1 MSEKIL
7 ADMYNDPFSSFP
19 MQKDEIE
26 RVYGMI
32 RLHEFILKELDRI
45 LADESRTEY
54 ASVWDARALIKQ
66 VLED

>member
-1 MSEKIL
+1 MNEKIL
-7 ADMYNDPFSSFP
+7 FDMYNDPFSSFP
-19 MQKDEIE
+19 MRKDEIE

-54 ASVWDARALIKQ
+54 AKIWDARALIKQ